1 MNAADLIIED
11 DSWSCVRGKTKLV
24 ESLISQACSQID
36 GPDAG
41 SVAVLL
47 TSDEA
52 VADLNQR
59 FRQKSGPTNVLSFP
73 AAETSDNH
81 LGDIALA
88 WGVVKREADA
98 RGLSLQDHLA
108 HLVLHGFLHLQGYD
122 HQADAEAERMEALE
136 VRILA
141 ALGIANPYA
150 AESGAPDSQTA

>member
-11 DSWSCVRGKTKLV
+11 DSWSCVRGKTKFV
-24 ESLISQACSQID
+24 ESLISEACSQID

-41 SVAVLL
+41 AVAVLL
-47 TSDEA
+47 TSDDA

-88 WGVVKREADA
+88 WGVVKREADE
-98 RGLSLQDHLA
+98 RGLPLQDHLA
-108 HLVLHGFLHLQGYD
+108 HLVLHGFLHLQG
-122 HQADAEAERMEALE
+122 
-136 VRILA
+136 
-141 ALGIANPYA
+141 
-150 AESGAPDSQTA
+150 